1 MSILREITVKSEKY
15 WKTDEI
21 LVFIGPR
28 QAGKTT
34 VLKQIKNDLE
44 KQGETC
50 FFLDLEDPEYLGL
63 LNQSPKNLF
72 KIFSINSARKN
83 FVFVDE
89 VQYLN
94 NPSNFLKYLFDEHKE
109 KLKLIISG
117 SSAFY
122 LDRKFK
128 DSLAGRK
135 KIFNV
140 YTLSFREFLKF
151 KKEDDLAKKDFG
163 KISLEEKSKVSL
175 YYHEFMVFG
184 GYPRAT
190 LASLED
196 KKDILKEIAYSYIK
210 KDIYEANIRQ
220 DEMFY
225 KLFKI
230 LADQAGNLVNASELA
245 NTLNLSKTAID
256 NYLYVMQ
263 KSFHL
268 ALIRPFF
275 QNIRKEITRMPK
287 VYFYDSGLR
296 NFFVNDFSQFETRN
310 DKGQLLENAVF
321 RQLLEKYDTDEIKF
335 WRTID
340 QKEIDFIAGDSALEV
355 KTDSGKFREKK
366 YKLFLENYPDK
377 KLSFVSLD
385 IEANSAD
392 SYPVIDVWGV

>member
-1 MSILREITVKSEKY
+1 MSILREITVESEKY

-21 LVFIGPR
+21 LIFIGPR

-34 VLKQIKNDLE
+34 ILKQIKNNLE
-44 KQGETC
+44 EQGETC

-63 LNQSPKNLF
+63 LNQSPKNLL
-72 KIFSINSARKN
+72 KIFSINSAKKN

-89 VQYLN
+89 VQYLD
-94 NPSNFLKYLFDEHKE
+94 NPSNFLKYLFDECKE
-109 KLKLIISG
+109 RLKLIVSG

-122 LDRKFK
+122 LDKKFK

-151 KKEDDLAKKDFG
+151 KKEDDLARKDFG
-163 KISLEEKSKVSL
+163 KISLEERSKISL
-175 YYHEFMVFG
+175 YYREFMIFG
-184 GYPRAT
+184 GYPRVA
-190 LASLED
+190 LAPMED
-196 KKDILKEIAYSYIK
+196 KKDVLKEIAYSYIK

-230 LADQAGNLVNASELA
+230 LAAQTGGLVNASELA
-245 NTLNLSKTAID
+245 NTLNLSKTAVD

-275 QNIRKEITRMPK
+275 QNIRKEITKMPK
-287 VYFYDSGLR
+287 VYFYDLGLR
-296 NFFVNDFSQFETRN
+296 NFFVNDFSQFETRG

-321 RQLLEKYDTDEIKF
+321 RQLLEKYGVDEIKF

-340 QKEIDFIAGDSALEV
+340 QKEIDFIAGDSAFEA
-355 KTDSGKFREKK
+355 KTDSDKFREKK
-366 YKLFLENYPDK
+366 HKLFLETYPDK

-385 IEANSAD
+385 AKTNFANAH
-392 SYPVIDVWGV
+392 PVIDVWNI